1 MFEYNSKNV
10 SREITINYI
19 KYYILQLQDKE
30 NIAFSH
36 IEQFDDIRDA
46 SKKNEK
52 LPYSVPLKDLLP
64 SNTASFFR
72 YEGSLTD
79 ARCNEDV
86 IWTVF
91 ETPIHISHN
100 QVFCFAD
107 WYK

>member
-1 MFEYNSKNV
+1 V
-10 SREITINYI
+10 
-19 KYYILQLQDKE
+19 QLQDRD
-30 NIAFSH
+30 NIAFRH
-36 IEQFDDIRDA
+36 IEHFDGIKTA

-91 ETPIHISHN
+91 ETPIHISHK
-100 QVFCFAD
+100 QVFALLLGTQYC
-107 WYK
+107 Y

>member
-1 MFEYNSKNV
+1 
-10 SREITINYI
+10 
-19 KYYILQLQDKE
+19 LQDKD
-30 NIAFSH
+30 NDAFSH
-36 IEQFDDIRDA
+36 IEEFDGIVDP
-46 SKKNEK
+46 SEKNKK

-91 ETPIHISHN
+91 ETPIAISHR
-100 QVFCFAD
+100 QVGLI
-107 WYK
+107 